1 MKNKLLLTSALA
13 GVVALAGSAVAETK
27 VSGNL
32 EYVMNNT
39 SGATA
44 ATSSQGSGFE
54 ENIKITNS
62 RDIALGAFSY
72 GFNLE
77 NAATEGAFMQLV
89 NGATTINLGADSF
102 PSLSATVVPNTG
114 ESFQTVVAAIGTVA
128 YETSFDLGTSD
139 AASGVAR
146 KNAIGLGVSQKV
158 GGGAVSVRFVPQ
170 TASNNGSS
178 AGANVNTGTSTTEVM
193 YNGDLGVKGLK
204 VMLGWA
210 EDKASQTNVQKGKAS
225 TYGAAYSVGKVTF
238 GAQRR
243 NYEPTDTVAAQDKY
257 NTNEYGIGFAIND
270 NLSVAL
276 QHIVTDGD
284 LNGTDFASKEK
295 INGLGIGYNLG
306 GIAIELSYAE
316 VSNMN
321 GVDGSD
327 GEALQLR
334 TVQSF

>member
-1 MKNKLLLTSALA
+1 
-13 GVVALAGSAVAETK
+13 
-27 VSGNL
+27 
-32 EYVMNNT
+32 MNNT

-44 ATSSQGSGFE
+44 ATSSQGQGFE
-54 ENIKITNS
+54 DNIQISNS
-62 RDIALGAFSY
+62 KTIALGELSY
-72 GFNLE
+72 GFRLE
-77 NAATEGAFMQLV
+77 NAATEGAYIQV
-89 NGATTINLGADSF
+89 ANGATTINLGADSF

-114 ESFQTVVAAIGTVA
+114 ESFQTVVAGIGTVA

-139 AASGVAR
+139 TASGVAR
-146 KNAIGLGVSQKV
+146 KNAIGLGISQKV
-158 GGGAVSVRFVPQ
+158 GGGAVTARFVP
-170 TASNNGSS
+170 NS
-178 AGANVNTGTSTTEVM
+178 AQANTTNPGTTDNTGTSTTEVM

-210 EDKASQTNVQKGKAS
+210 EDKASQTDVQKGKAS

-284 LNGTDFASKEK
+284 TNGTDFASKEK

-306 GIAIELSYAE
+306 GIAVELSYAE